1 MTAVTFNEKNER
13 DRKILHDIEEYQKEK
28 KLSHRIDAVRNLCE
42 IALEIEKIMKGYK
55 IWDT

>member
-55 IWDT
+55 

>member
-28 KLSHRIDAVRNLCE
+28 KLSHRIDAVRNLWE

-55 IWDT
+55 